1 MGQPNPWTTLA
12 YGGTTRPTITL
23 VIVTS
28 AILIIL
34 LTIAYIL
41 QYCRLLVVLVV
52 SSLMNW
58 SAVRRIWLSNLRLQ
72 ADATGEDRTDDES
85 GIVLRRLST
94 SPGESRLE
102 NYQDEVR
109 RIRDA
114 IADSSWYADEEP
126 ANEDEVED
134 ERPLGAQ
141 SAHVGFFLCVFC
153 GHIYRPH

>member
-1 MGQPNPWTTLA
+1 
-12 YGGTTRPTITL
+12 
-23 VIVTS
+23 
-28 AILIIL
+28 
-34 LTIAYIL
+34 
-41 QYCRLLVVLVV
+41 
-52 SSLMNW
+52 
-58 SAVRRIWLSNLRLQ
+58 LRLQ
-72 ADATGEDRTDDES
+72 ADAAGEDRTDDES

-102 NYQDEVR
+102 NYQDEIR

-126 ANEDEVED
+126 ASEDEVED

-153 GHIYRPH
+153 CHIYRPH